1 MRTEGR
7 VAVTLVVRVGAN
19 SANSAV
25 SFHALAESEPSA
37 NRLRLKNQTKW
48 ARHRQGVAT
57 PDPTDPRDL
66 SSKGAPNA
74 LTLPNGDVG
83 ASVATTVAREWLAKW
98 LFDNP
103 RRNRMNLR
111 RRDCLGL
118 NRGYGN
124 RNGAHQS

>member
-1 MRTEGR
+1 MRTEVG
-7 VAVTLVVRVGAN
+7 VAVTSVVMVGAN
-19 SANSAV
+19 SANPAV
-25 SFHALAESEPSA
+25 SFHALAASEPSA

-66 SSKGAPNA
+66 SCKGAPNA
-74 LTLPNGDVG
+74 LTLPNGYID
-83 ASVATTVAREWLAKW
+83 ASVATTVAREWLAKS

-103 RRNRMNLR
+103 RRDRMNLR
-111 RRDCLGL
+111 RRYCLGF

-124 RNGAHQS
+124 RNGAH